1 MLLNGF
7 TVVCRTVQYSVY
19 EEDAPG
25 TEIGNLARDLN
36 INPADDPQTSFRFM
50 EQPNT
55 TCISL
60 KEANGLLTIGER
72 IDREEICKQAS
83 QCRITFDI
91 ISFSMEKYQLIHVQ
105 VEVKDINDHSPQ
117 FVHNESYIEISESS
131 LVGSRFPLEVAVDWD
146 VGPYYIQTYH
156 ISYDSHFGIEVHSRE
171 DGVKYAELVLGKPL
185 DREIEDSYS
194 LQLVA
199 TDGGNPP
206 RSGAVTVN
214 IKVTDYNDNSPSFE
228 NNVVTVELNE
238 DAPVGFLL
246 LTLNAVDPDEGVNGE
261 VLYGF
266 GSQVST
272 EILQTFQLDPSSGRL
287 SLKALVDF
295 EKRTNYELLIQAY
308 DLGLNSIPT
317 TCKVLVEVLDV
328 NDNAPEINI
337 KPMTS
342 ASAGVAYI
350 TEAAAK
356 DSFVALISTS
366 DRDSGANGY
375 VKCSIYGH
383 EHFKL
388 QQAYEDS
395 YMIVTTA
402 TLDREKIA
410 EYNLTVTAEDLGS
423 PPFKTIKQYTI
434 RVSDENDNPPLFS
447 KSVYEVSVVENNV
460 PGSYITTVVARDPDL
475 GHNSKVTYKIISS
488 ETSGPPLSSFVS
500 IDPATGSIYS
510 VRSFNYE
517 MIKQIEMKVRAS
529 DSGTPQLSST
539 ATIRL
544 KIVDQND
551 NFPFI
556 TNPILMNGSADL
568 RLPNNAPPGYLAVH
582 LKARDLDDGV
592 NSELS
597 YKILQ
602 DRENMFTLNKQTGEI
617 SLKHGL
623 SYVTGDVLRLT
634 VAVNDNGR
642 PSLSSTAVLNFIVT
656 ETYPEDEL
664 VIILPSSEEQPEW
677 DASLIVIIMLG
688 GGCAL
693 LLVAI
698 IAVAISCKRHRTHK
712 TGKSDIAEGQ
722 SSVCSTRY
730 LRDLKRGL
738 GDPREAET
746 LFESQKAQDA
756 NKKVFIPGNPFS
768 EADLQTI
775 RTWQEE
781 NCVKNADQ
789 LSTKDSGQGDSDFN
803 DSDSDISG
811 DGSKKIPT
819 TFNAVHNGTFNSA
832 QSGIKFCMIP
842 IDGPPSYGNGYSIAY
857 SQTSVYNPKTE
868 FRRAAYQTGHHPWR
882 DTSYRTNLPKTKGLL
897 QAIPRTGPVPAL
909 QLCYENQ
916 AEMTQTERAPQL
928 EKETQET
935 SAVLHV
941 ATSF

>member
-1 MLLNGF
+1 MNFRIGLCILMMLLNGF
-7 TVVCRTVQYSVY
+7 AVVCRTVQYTAY

-50 EQPNT
+50 ERPNS

-91 ISFSMEKYQLIHVQ
+91 ISFSMEKYQLIHVE

-171 DGVKYAELVLGKPL
+171 DGVKYAELVLAKPL
-185 DREIEDSYS
+185 DREVEDSYT

-266 GSQVST
+266 GSQVSS

-342 ASAGVAYI
+342 TSAGVAYI

-402 TLDREKIA
+402 TLDREKIP

-434 RVSDENDNPPLFS
+434 RVSDENDSPPLFS

-475 GHNSKVTYKIISS
+475 GHNSKVTYKILSS
-488 ETSGPPLSSFVS
+488 ETNGPPLSSFVS

-568 RLPNNAPPGYLAVH
+568 RLPNNAPPGYLVVH

-656 ETYPEDEL
+656 ETYPDDEL

-677 DASLIVIIMLG
+677 DVSLIVIIMLG

-712 TGKSDIAEGQ
+712 TGKSDIVEGQ

-730 LRDLKRGL
+730 LRDLNRGL
-738 GDPREAET
+738 GDLREAET
-746 LFESQKAQDA
+746 LFESQKAQEA
-756 NKKVFIPGNPFS
+756 NKKVSIV
-768 EADLQTI
+768 I
-775 RTWQEE
+775 
-781 NCVKNADQ
+781 CVTNADQ

-819 TFNAVHNGTFNSA
+819 SFNAVHNGTFHSA

-916 AEMTQTERAPQL
+916 TEMTQTERAPQL